1 MIMTDKIADEIQKS
15 IDLWDSIRNWNYRAD
30 VMNRYK
36 PKIIEKLATIMG
48 VELSSVNCRGYRVKR
63 YLKSVYNI
71 EIAQTSGWR
80 TLIVNGKPH
89 ISVKVTASS
98 YAFAELGLIEIACN
112 IIMQAPN
119 FTPGKKEVLPSSL
132 TIEDHMFRVFRYKV
146 DYINTATIRRI
157 KKEFGYY
164 ISVKYLPLHDEMVMQ
179 IEIFH
184 DGVLIHT
191 KEDSFIMIN
200 GTIPWHK
207 DECRKKRK
215 ALANEVWRYILA
227 KLPDFN
233 ASTRR
238 AELFDM
244 IEDFEHS
251 ARIVQLIGNKLR
263 DAVSNGSPLNTGD
276 YDILIK
282 NLSSKLKNIITTNNK
297 RLNL

>member
-1 MIMTDKIADEIQKS
+1 MIITDKIADEIQKS

-80 TLIVNGKPH
+80 TLIVDGKPH

-191 KEDSFIMIN
+191 KEDSFTMIN

-207 DECRKKRK
+207 DEYRKKRR

>member
-1 MIMTDKIADEIQKS
+1 MIITDKTADEIQKS

-48 VELSSVNCRGYRVKR
+48 VELPSVNCRGYRVKR

-80 TLIVNGKPH
+80 TLIVDGKPH

-164 ISVKYLPLHDEMVMQ
+164 TSVKYLPLHDEMVMQ

-191 KEDSFIMIN
+191 KEDSFTTIN
-200 GTIPWHK
+200 GAIPWHK
-207 DECRKKRK
+207 DEYKKKRR

-251 ARIVQLIGNKLR
+251 ARTVQLIGNKLR

-297 RLNL
+297 CLNL

>member
-1 MIMTDKIADEIQKS
+1 MTDKIADEIQKS

-48 VELSSVNCRGYRVKR
+48 VELSSVNCRGYRVKDTLR
-63 YLKSVYNI
+63 MYNI

-80 TLIVNGKPH
+80 TLIVDGKPH

-119 FTPGKKEVLPSSL
+119 FTPGKKEVLPSPL

-207 DECRKKRK
+207 DEYRKKRR

-233 ASTRR
+233 ANTRR

-244 IEDFEHS
+244 IGDFEHS

>member
-1 MIMTDKIADEIQKS
+1 MIITDKIADEIQKS

-48 VELSSVNCRGYRVKR
+48 VEPSSVNCRGYRVKR

-80 TLIVNGKPH
+80 TLIVDGKPH

-207 DECRKKRK
+207 DEYRKKRR

-233 ASTRR
+233 ANTRR